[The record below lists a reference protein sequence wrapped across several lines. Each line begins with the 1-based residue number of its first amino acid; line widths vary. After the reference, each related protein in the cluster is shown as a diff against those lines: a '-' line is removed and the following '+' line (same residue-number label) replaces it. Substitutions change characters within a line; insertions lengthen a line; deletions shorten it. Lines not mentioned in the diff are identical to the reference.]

1 MNRQII
7 FRGKR
12 IDNGEW
18 IYGSFLNIE
27 DTCFIIEKGDFDFD
41 YRTEN
46 YAFWFDCTEKEVNPD
61 TIGQFTGLTDKN
73 GKEIYEGDIIHLDCH
88 AWLDWKELDSVKA
101 EIVYD
106 NGTFGAR
113 WKNPD
118 AGKPYPFQNPD
129 DEEDVEAEYVC
140 EFIGNLP
147 KTIEVIGSIHD
158 NPDLLNGK

>member
-1 MNRQII
+1 MNRQIL

-12 IDNGEW
+12 LDNGEW
-18 IYGSFLNIE
+18 VYGDLEYNRMKNIARIHTYDE
-27 DTCFIIEKGDFDFD
+27 EGE
-41 YRTEN
+41 YLMQHLVEP
-46 YAFWFDCTEKEVNPD
+46 ESV
-61 TIGQFTGLTDKN
+61 GQFTGLTDKN
-73 GKEIYEGDIIHLDCH
+73 GKDIYEGDIIRLDSH
-88 AWLDWKELDSVKA
+88 AWLDWKEFDGVNA

-106 NGTFGAR
+106 NGTFEAR

-147 KTIEVIGSIHD
+147 NTIEVIGTIHD
-158 NPDLLNGK
+158 TPRPPKRQVR